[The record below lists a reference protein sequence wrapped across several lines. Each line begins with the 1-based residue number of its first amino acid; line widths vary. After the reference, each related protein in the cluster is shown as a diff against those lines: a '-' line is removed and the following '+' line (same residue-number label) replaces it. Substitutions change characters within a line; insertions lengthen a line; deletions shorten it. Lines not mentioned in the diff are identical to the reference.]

1 MKYTIPEIQNMS
13 MEEVNKLSKDELKIL
28 VTDTTKK
35 VNSRLNHLRK
45 YFKGSSLPL
54 PTAFREWNVTL
65 KTENRLLNNKLIHR
79 RRSKQKERQ
88 YKDDVKKSKGGIS
101 YNTLD
106 YNLPENANVGQMR
119 YYFKIMK
126 NFLNSKQGTPAL
138 YRKSMNKF
146 YRSLKDNFTLDNKIV
161 KITKVEQLSK
171 KDYKE
176 FWKLYNKI
184 VETHPV
190 SLSSNLSS
198 SEIQR
203 QIYYMYEE
211 QKLSFEDIERIIIG
225 NERKKYETSQ
235 ESLGDKIDNVLDIG
249 DN

>member
-1 MKYTIPEIQNMS
+1 MKYTISEIQNMS
-13 MEEVNKLSKDELKIL
+13 MEDVNNLSKDELRTL
-28 VTDTTKK
+28 VTETARK
-35 VNSRLNHLRK
+35 VNIRLEHLRK

-65 KTENRLLNNKLIHR
+65 KTENRLLKNELIHR

-88 YKDDVKKSKGGIS
+88 YKDEVKKSKGGIS

-146 YRSLKDNFTLDNKIV
+146 YRTVKDKFKLNDKIV
-161 KITKVEQLSK
+161 QVTNVEQLSK
-171 KDYKE
+171 KEYKE
-176 FWKLYNKI
+176 FWRLYNKI

-190 SLSSNLSS
+190 SLNSNLSS

-211 QKLSFEDIERIIIG
+211 QKLSFEDIEHIIIG
-225 NERKKYETSQ
+225 NEREKYETSQ
-235 ESLGDKIDNVLDIG
+235 ETSGDNIDNVLDIG